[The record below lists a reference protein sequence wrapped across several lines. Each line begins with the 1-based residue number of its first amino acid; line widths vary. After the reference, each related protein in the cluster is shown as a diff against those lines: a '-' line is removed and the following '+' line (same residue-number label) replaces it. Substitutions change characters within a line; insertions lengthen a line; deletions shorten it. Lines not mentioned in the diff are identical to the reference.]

1 MKVFS
6 GFDSILEIK
15 NPVLTI
21 GTFDGVHIGHQKII
35 ERLNEEAAKID
46 GESVLFTFYP
56 HPRMVL
62 FPDSHGLKLIQT
74 QAEKIDKLR
83 KCGLQNVIVFPFTKE
98 FSRLTAIEFV
108 RDYLVNRLNVKKLV
122 IGYDHQFGKNRE
134 GSLEFLKEIADTY
147 EYEVI
152 EIPAQDIDEV
162 NVSSTKIRNALLA
175 GDIETANNFLGEH
188 FELSGT
194 VVKGNQIGSQM
205 GFPTANIQIDSELKL
220 IPGNGVYAV
229 YVRLED
235 GSLVNGMLNIGIRPT
250 VSTSDE
256 LRIEVH
262 LLDTTMNLYDQKLTV
277 RFLKR
282 VRDEKRFEDK
292 ESLINQLKN
301 DEITV
306 RNIFLAVNND

>member
-229 YVRLED
+229 SVRLED
-235 GSLVNGMLNIGIRPT
+235 GSLLNGMLNIGTRPT
-250 VSTSDE
+250 VSASDE

-306 RNIFLAVNND
+306 RNIFLAVHND

>member
-1 MKVFS
+1 
-6 GFDSILEIK
+6 
-15 NPVLTI
+15 
-21 GTFDGVHIGHQKII
+21 
-35 ERLNEEAAKID
+35 
-46 GESVLFTFYP
+46 
-56 HPRMVL
+56 
-62 FPDSHGLKLIQT
+62 
-74 QAEKIDKLR
+74 
-83 KCGLQNVIVFPFTKE
+83 
-98 FSRLTAIEFV
+98 
-108 RDYLVNRLNVKKLV
+108 VKKLV